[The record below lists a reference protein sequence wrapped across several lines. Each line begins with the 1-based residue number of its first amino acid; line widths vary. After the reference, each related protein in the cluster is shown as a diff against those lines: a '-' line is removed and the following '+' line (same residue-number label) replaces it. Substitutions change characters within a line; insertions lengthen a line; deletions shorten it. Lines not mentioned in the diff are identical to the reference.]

1 MGAGSA
7 DKSLAGRL
15 VYAMQVV
22 EVLTFD
28 EYMKDAR
35 FERKVP
41 TDPGA
46 VKRAYGDNIY
56 RHGDDGAW
64 LQADSRHSLADGNP
78 TLGTSRWAPQL
89 TPSSSDVGSPTSAA
103 SDRQSRRLCVTA
115 SEWISSTRARVTDA
129 DSHKTWSMRLSHVFE
144 TLDTGI
150 LAAEATGQVFRNFRN
165 GG

>member
-35 FERKVP
+35 FERNVP

-64 LQADSRHSLADGNP
+64 LQADSRLSLADGNP
-78 TLGTSRWAPQL
+78 TLGTSRSTPQL
-89 TPSSSDVGSPTSAA
+89 SRRRPHRTSVLLLRRRRTGSPDDSA
-103 SDRQSRRLCVTA
+103 
-115 SEWISSTRARVTDA
+115 
-129 DSHKTWSMRLSHVFE
+129 
-144 TLDTGI
+144 
-150 LAAEATGQVFRNFRN
+150 
-165 GG
+165 